1 MAAEVN
7 HYELPETTKTAL
19 REGIGSFLQPL
30 EGKIDDESLKNTPER
45 VLKMYSELLRGY
57 TQDPTELIRQALFNE
72 QYDEMVIVRD
82 IDFYSLCEHH
92 LVPFF
97 GKAHVGYLPHT
108 KIVGLS
114 KIPRVVDLFACRLQ
128 LQERLTLQIAS
139 ALQQGLDARGVGVV
153 IEARHLCTGM
163 RGVRKPNA
171 EMVTSSML
179 GSFRTDARTREEFLL
194 NIRQRFGT

>member
-1 MAAEVN
+1 MATEVN

-57 TQDPTELIRQALFNE
+57 TQDPTELISQALFNE
-72 QYDEMVIVRD
+72 PYDEMVIVRD

-153 IEARHLCTGM
+153 IEARHLCAGM

>member
-92 LVPFF
+92 S
-97 GKAHVGYLPHT
+97 GT
-108 KIVGLS
+108 
-114 KIPRVVDLFACRLQ
+114 LFR
-128 LQERLTLQIAS
+128 
-139 ALQQGLDARGVGVV
+139 
-153 IEARHLCTGM
+153 
-163 RGVRKPNA
+163 
-171 EMVTSSML
+171 
-179 GSFRTDARTREEFLL
+179 
-194 NIRQRFGT
+194 